1 MAWPENE
8 ARERILEHLL
18 IFREHHGQAGLIDL
32 LEQEL
37 CRERVV
43 KRYKEQQQAAAA
55 AEARQAELAAML
67 DTTAEAL
74 EFYGNADNYEA
85 RGGRLSAI
93 QKDKGGTARNAL
105 AAIDPEAD
113 GEE

>member
-8 ARERILEHLL
+8 ARERLLEDLL

-55 AEARQAELAAML
+55 AEARQAEFAAKL
-67 DTTAEAL
+67 DTAHEAL
-74 EFYGNADNYEA
+74 EFYGNGDNYEGRGA
-85 RGGRLSAI
+85 RPSAI
-93 QKDKGGTARNAL
+93 EKDKGGTARNAL
-105 AAIDPEAD
+105 AAIDPDGD

>member
-43 KRYKEQQQAAAA
+43 KRYKEQQQATAAA
-55 AEARQAELAAML
+55 AAREAELVRKLDAAA
-67 DTTAEAL
+67 DAL
-74 EFYGNADNYEA
+74 EFYATADNSES
-85 RGGRLSAI
+85 RTGRLSAI
-93 QKDKGGTARNAL
+93 AKDKGLTARNAFD
-105 AAIDPEAD
+105 AIDPDAD
-113 GEE
+113 GDE

>member
-8 ARERILEHLL
+8 ARERVLEDLL

-43 KRYKEQQQAAAA
+43 KRYKEQQQAAAVA
-55 AEARQAELAAML
+55 AAREAQLTARLNAAADAM
-67 DTTAEAL
+67 
-74 EFYGNADNYEA
+74 EFYGNSENYEGRGA
-85 RGGRLSAI
+85 RPSAI
-93 QKDKGGTARNAL
+93 EKDKGKIARDAL
-105 AAIDPEAD
+105 HAIDPEAD